1 MPVVV
6 FGVVG
11 TLPAEVVWPA
21 PGRSG
26 VRELRPAPAVE
37 TSPPDSPENSI
48 TQSQH
53 FQLNK

>member
-11 TLPAEVVWPA
+11 TPPAEVVWPA